1 MSTYGDVVIRV
12 HWPDETLEVIEAAP
26 RALIDDE
33 MLDEIRNGASP
44 HATLAGDILTIHA
57 TNRTLIYRIVGRHP
71 DRLNYPHAWVMEWP
85 D

>member
-1 MSTYGDVVIRV
+1 
-12 HWPDETLEVIEAAP
+12 
-26 RALIDDE
+26 

-44 HATLAGDILTIHA
+44 HATLAGDVLTIHA